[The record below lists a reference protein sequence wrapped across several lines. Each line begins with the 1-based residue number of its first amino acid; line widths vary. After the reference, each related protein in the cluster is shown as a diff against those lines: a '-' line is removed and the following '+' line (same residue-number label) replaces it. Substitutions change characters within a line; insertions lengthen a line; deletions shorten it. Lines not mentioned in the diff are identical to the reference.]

1 MPIEVRLP
9 ELAESMTSATLTGWL
24 KKVGDRVT
32 AGEPI
37 AEIETDKTTV
47 ELEAPATG
55 VLEDIRVEPGT
66 EGIAVGAVL
75 AVLREG
81 TSTPEAVP
89 PVDAGEAVAVRAPT
103 SEVLDRTNRLPT
115 APAPTPEWPGAAS
128 EDGPSAV
135 VPATPLARRMAAIA
149 GIDLTVVRGSGAQGR
164 VGKADVE
171 RVLAARNAGGRSAAR
186 SGSPPARARARL
198 LPALSDAGH
207 EDRSLTAMR
216 RVTAERM
223 AHAKQTVPH
232 FYLEIDCAADRLL
245 ARRDAATAG
254 GDALTVT
261 DVIVRATALAL
272 VEVPLANSAW
282 TGEAVRVYETADIAV
297 AVTTPTG
304 LVAPVVRAAG
314 GKQLRAIATELRDLV
329 ERARSGR
336 LAPPEYSDATFT
348 VSNLGMHGVSSL
360 FAIVN
365 PPQSCILGV
374 GAVESRPVAR
384 DGTVVVA
391 AMMTLT
397 LSADHR
403 AIDGATGAEFLRA
416 LRRLLEHP
424 DAVFA

>member
-9 ELAESMTSATLTGWL
+9 ELAESMTSATVTAWL
-24 KKVGDRVT
+24 KRVGDRVT

-47 ELEAPATG
+47 ELEAPVTG
-55 VLEDIRVEPGT
+55 VLEDIRVAPGT
-66 EGIAVGAVL
+66 ENVAVGAVL

-81 TSTPEAVP
+81 ASTPEAVRSTDTDQGGALSAPPSEAPARANHPPSAPARP
-89 PVDAGEAVAVRAPT
+89 PVVSAAG
-103 SEVLDRTNRLPT
+103 SS
-115 APAPTPEWPGAAS
+115 AA
-128 EDGPSAV
+128 
-135 VPATPLARRMAAIA
+135 VPATALARRMAAIA
-149 GIDLTVVRGSGAQGR
+149 GIDLTAVQGSGDHGR

-171 RVLAARNAGGRSAAR
+171 RVLSARTAGGPEAPSGPTGAVSAR
-186 SGSPPARARARL
+186 QPSRPK
-198 LPALSDAGH
+198 LSDAEH
-207 EDRSLTAMR
+207 EDRPLSAMR

-232 FYLEIDCAADRLL
+232 FYLEIDCAVDRLL
-245 ARRDAATAG
+245 ALRDEATAG
-254 GDALTVT
+254 GETLTVT
-261 DVIVRATALAL
+261 DVIVRAIALAL
-272 VEVPLANSAW
+272 GEVPLANSAW

-336 LAPPEYSDATFT
+336 LAPAEYSGATFT
-348 VSNLGMHGVSSL
+348 VSNLGMYGVSSL
-360 FAIVN
+360 FAILN

-374 GAVESRPVAR
+374 GVVEPRPVAR
-384 DGTVVVA
+384 DGTVVVGT
-391 AMMTLT
+391 MMTLT

-416 LRRLLEHP
+416 LRRLLEHA
-424 DAVFA
+424 DEVFA

>member
-1 MPIEVRLP
+1 
-9 ELAESMTSATLTGWL
+9 
-24 KKVGDRVT
+24 
-32 AGEPI
+32 
-37 AEIETDKTTV
+37 
-47 ELEAPATG
+47 
-55 VLEDIRVEPGT
+55 
-66 EGIAVGAVL
+66 
-75 AVLREG
+75 
-81 TSTPEAVP
+81 
-89 PVDAGEAVAVRAPT
+89 
-103 SEVLDRTNRLPT
+103 
-115 APAPTPEWPGAAS
+115 
-128 EDGPSAV
+128 
-135 VPATPLARRMAAIA
+135 
-149 GIDLTVVRGSGAQGR
+149 
-164 VGKADVE
+164 
-171 RVLAARNAGGRSAAR
+171 
-186 SGSPPARARARL
+186 
-198 LPALSDAGH
+198 
-207 EDRSLTAMR
+207 MR

>member
-9 ELAESMTSATLTGWL
+9 ELAESMTSATVTAWL
-24 KKVGDRVT
+24 KRVGDRVT

-47 ELEAPATG
+47 ELEAPVTG
-55 VLEDIRVEPGT
+55 VLEDIRVAPGT
-66 EGIAVGAVL
+66 EDVAVGAVL

-81 TSTPEAVP
+81 ASTPEAERSTDTNQAGALSAPPSEVPTRANHPPAAPARP
-89 PVDAGEAVAVRAPT
+89 PVVSAAG
-103 SEVLDRTNRLPT
+103 SS
-115 APAPTPEWPGAAS
+115 AA
-128 EDGPSAV
+128 
-135 VPATPLARRMAAIA
+135 VPATALARRMAAIA
-149 GIDLTVVRGSGAQGR
+149 GIDLTAVQGSGDHGR

-171 RVLAARNAGGRSAAR
+171 RVLSARTAGGPEAPSGPTVAISAR
-186 SGSPPARARARL
+186 QPSRPE
-198 LPALSDAGH
+198 LSDAEH
-207 EDRSLTAMR
+207 EDRPLSAMR

-232 FYLEIDCAADRLL
+232 FYLEIDCAVDRLL
-245 ARRDAATAG
+245 ARRDEATG
-254 GDALTVT
+254 GGETLTVT
-261 DVIVRATALAL
+261 DVIVRAIALAL
-272 VEVPLANSAW
+272 GEVPLANSAW

-336 LAPPEYSDATFT
+336 LAPAEYSGATFT
-348 VSNLGMHGVSSL
+348 VSNLGMYGVSSL
-360 FAIVN
+360 FAILN

-374 GAVESRPVAR
+374 GVVEPRPVAR
-384 DGTVVVA
+384 DGTVVVGM
-391 AMMTLT
+391 MMTLT

-424 DAVFA
+424 DDVFA